1 MARLSIIRLLA
12 YIIGACG
19 GFMIVNSLAPQITA
33 MIPGGWIMTF
43 AAGVVLVIMA
53 IYVGRR

>member
-12 YIIGACG
+12 YILGACG
-19 GFMIVNSLAPQITA
+19 GFMIVNSLAPQITS
-33 MIPGGWIMTF
+33 MIPGGWLMTF
-43 AAGVVLVIMA
+43 IAGIALVIMA